1 MSLVEFLKQTRLTSI
16 LHSSFFILHF
26 FLLLT
31 MKRSIKRKIITALCL
46 AVCCPA
52 LAQKQENGVT
62 QAHYSGTTLA
72 DPYRHDGGL
81 MPIIGVHNIQI
92 MRALRNNG
100 NAKGNILPWTYNH
113 QPMLSYWKGR
123 FWVNYLSDPVS
134 EHVPPSVTYMQ
145 SSAEGKAW
153 TAPEILF
160 PEYPVPGWYA
170 KPNDGKKS
178 KEAPKPFDRTMLKAV
193 MLSLIHI

>member
-1 MSLVEFLKQTRLTSI
+1 MKNSDYVLRFEVLSGISQANKTNSY
-16 LHSSFFILHF
+16 SSFFILHF

-145 SSAEGKAW
+145 SSADGKEW

-160 PEYPVPGWYA
+160 PEYPVPEW
-170 KPNDGKKS
+170 
-178 KEAPKPFDRTMLKAV
+178 
-193 MLSLIHI
+193 